1 MTPIEEHRKKRW
13 TDEENIP
20 GGGLVYVTRKYN
32 DAFSTGLLHEI
43 NVLYENGWE
52 IEDLMELF
60 KRPYMEILYALL
72 YLADEGKITKA
83 FAYRRKTNDE

>member
-1 MTPIEEHRKKRW
+1 MIPVEEHRMKRW
-13 TDEENIP
+13 KNDEKLP
-20 GGGLVYVTRKYN
+20 GGGLIYVTSKYD

-43 NVLYENGWE
+43 NILYENGWD
-52 IEDLMELF
+52 IEDLMERF

-72 YLADEGKITKA
+72 YLADEEKITRA